1 MAIEQIRM
9 ILIIALCVVSFLLW
23 DAWQRDYGPRPPPPA
38 STEQPARDAG
48 SGGSTSPGV
57 DVPQSP
63 TSRANRNHGHTISWR
78 TVAGALWSWA
88 EDPGESRTCS
98 RSKSIPWAGP
108 SQGSIFGPSPFPTT
122 LPNEPF
128 RLLDDA
134 DPVRYLHRPV
144 RTYRTTVRTEP
155 SRAVRVR
162 RRRLR
167 TRRRHGIHRRPL
179 AMAVGGWRRG
189 RTRTYRFARDNYVVK
204 IRVDVAN
211 RGEEAWQGAL
221 YGQLQRGEP
230 ESPGGLFRTY
240 TYTGGILSG
249 PEKPYEKVDFSD
261 MASQDVDRE
270 ATGGWVAMIQ
280 HYFAAA
286 WIPGSE
292 DTNHYYSK
300 SLPNGRFAI
309 GVVGPVG
316 VVSPGSTGGFSLAM
330 YVGPKIQERMQDV
343 APHLERTVD
352 YGWLWLIAE
361 PLFWLLS
368 WIHGFVGNWGWAI
381 IILTF
386 LIKLA
391 FFQLSATSYKSM
403 ARMRKLQP
411 RITALR
417 ERYGADKQRMNQAM
431 MELYRQEKIN
441 PLGGCLP
448 ILVQIPVF
456 IALYWVLLES
466 VELRQASFI
475 GWLDDLSLHDPYFV
489 LPVAMGVTMLIQQ
502 RLNPT
507 PPDPMQAKIMM
518 ALPFVFTFFFLFFPS
533 GLVLYWF
540 VNNMLSIIQQWVIT
554 KKIVGEHLT
563 SQRCPFGPDRP
574 MNLTGTEDT
583 IAAIATPPGRGG
595 IADRTRFGTVDDRNF
610 VPAAWSRTGAST
622 GDARPIHG
630 QDRNRD

>member
-1 MAIEQIRM
+1 MMATEQIRL
-9 ILIIALCVVSFLLW
+9 ILIVALCVVSFLLW
-23 DAWQRDYGPRPPPPA
+23 DAWQRDYGPKPPPPPA
-38 STEQPARDAG
+38 STEQAVPDAA
-48 SGGSTSPGV
+48 SGGSASPGA
-57 DVPQSP
+57 DVPRAPEAAP
-63 TSRANRNHGHTISWR
+63 TER
-78 TVAGALWSWA
+78 TAAPSSDAGADQPVRGRKVRVTTDVLA
-88 EDPGESRTCS
+88 VDIDTVGGTIAGVDL
-98 RSKSIPWAGP
+98 RSYPVSNDKPD
-108 SQGSIFGPSPFPTT
+108 
-122 LPNEPF
+122 EPF
-128 RLLDDA
+128 RLLDDTDPRRYFIAQSGLTGAPSAPNHHTRFESATDTYELA
-134 DPVRYLHRPV
+134 DGADYVDVPLRWRSDDGVEVV
-144 RTYRTTVRTEP
+144 RTYRFKRDDYLVDVRTE
-155 SRAVRVR
+155 
-162 RRRLR
+162 
-167 TRRRHGIHRRPL
+167 
-179 AMAVGGWRRG
+179 
-189 RTRTYRFARDNYVVK
+189 
-204 IRVDVAN
+204 VAN
-211 RGEEAWQGAL
+211 GSEEAWHVAP
-221 YGQLQRGEP
+221 YAQLQRGEP
-230 ESPGGLFRTY
+230 ESEGGLFRTY

-261 MASQDVDRE
+261 MESQDVDRDVV
-270 ATGGWVAMIQ
+270 GGWVAMIQ

-300 SLPNGRFAI
+300 SLPYGRFAI
-309 GVVGPVG
+309 GVVGPVAT
-316 VVSPGSTGGFSLAM
+316 VSPGSTGEFTLSL

-381 IILTF
+381 IILTV

-431 MELYRQEKIN
+431 MELYRKEKIN

-466 VELRQASFI
+466 VELRQAAFI

-502 RLNPT
+502 KLNPT

-540 VNNMLSIIQQWVIT
+540 VNNVLSIIQQWVIT
-554 KKIVGEHLT
+554 KKIVGET
-563 SQRCPFGPDRP
+563 
-574 MNLTGTEDT
+574 
-583 IAAIATPPGRGG
+583 
-595 IADRTRFGTVDDRNF
+595 
-610 VPAAWSRTGAST
+610 
-622 GDARPIHG
+622 
-630 QDRNRD
+630 

>member
-1 MAIEQIRM
+1 MAIEQIRTV
-9 ILIIALCVVSFLLW
+9 LIIALCVVSFLLW
-23 DAWQRDYGPRPPPPA
+23 DAWQRDYGPKPPPPA
-38 STEQPARDAG
+38 RTDQPVPDAV
-48 SGGSTSPGV
+48 PGDAASSSV
-57 DVPQSP
+57 DVP
-63 TSRANRNHGHTISWR
+63 RAPEAVETESADAPSLEDNAAGLARRTKIRVTTDVLAVEIDTLGGTIARADLRSYP
-78 TVAGALWSWA
+78 VANDQPDVS
-88 EDPGESRTCS
+88 
-98 RSKSIPWAGP
+98 
-108 SQGSIFGPSPFPTT
+108 
-122 LPNEPF
+122 F

-134 DPVRYLHRPV
+134 EPK
-144 RTYRTTVRTEP
+144 TYFIAQSGLTGPRSAPNHHTQYEFEA
-155 SRAVRVR
+155 AVYELADGMEFVDVP
-162 RRRLR
+162 LR
-167 TRRRHGIHRRPL
+167 WRSGDGIE
-179 AMAVGGWRRG
+179 V
-189 RTRTYRFARDNYVVK
+189 TRTYRFARDNYVVEN
-204 IRVDVAN
+204 RVEVAN
-211 RGEEAWQGAL
+211 HGDESWQGAV
-221 YGQLQRGEP
+221 YAQLQRGEP
-230 ESPGGLFRTY
+230 ESSGGLFQTY

-261 MASQDVDRE
+261 MASQDVDRDVV
-270 ATGGWVAMIQ
+270 GGWVAMIQ

-286 WIPGSE
+286 WVPGAA

-300 SLPNGRFAI
+300 SLANGRFAL
-309 GVVGPVG
+309 G
-316 VVSPGSTGGFSLAM
+316 VVSPAKAVSPGGTGQFTLAL

-381 IILTF
+381 IILTI

-411 RITALR
+411 RITQLR
-417 ERYGADKQRMNQAM
+417 ERYAADKQRMNQAM

-502 RLNPT
+502 KLNPT

-540 VNNMLSIIQQWVIT
+540 VNNVLSIVQQWVIT
-554 KKIVGEHLT
+554 KKIVGET
-563 SQRCPFGPDRP
+563 
-574 MNLTGTEDT
+574 
-583 IAAIATPPGRGG
+583 
-595 IADRTRFGTVDDRNF
+595 
-610 VPAAWSRTGAST
+610 
-622 GDARPIHG
+622 
-630 QDRNRD
+630 

>member
-1 MAIEQIRM
+1 MMAIEQIRM
-9 ILIIALCVVSFLLW
+9 ILLVALCVVSFLLW
-23 DAWQRDYGPRPPPPA
+23 DAWQRDYGPKPPPPDR
-38 STEQPARDAG
+38 SEQP
-48 SGGSTSPGV
+48 SPDTVPSESATPVG
-57 DVPQSP
+57 DVPQVP
-63 TSRANRNHGHTISWR
+63 R
-78 TVAGALWSWA
+78 TVQA
-88 EDPGESRTCS
+88 ETAAAPSMHDEAAEPGRGRKVRVTTDVLEVEIDTLGGTIARVDL
-98 RSKSIPWAGP
+98 RSYPVANDKPD
-108 SQGSIFGPSPFPTT
+108 
-122 LPNEPF
+122 EPF
-128 RLLDDA
+128 RLLDDT
-134 DPVRYLHRPV
+134 DP
-144 RTYRTTVRTEP
+144 RTWFIAQSGLTGPRSAPNHHTQYESEAEVYALTDGMEFIDVP
-155 SRAVRVR
+155 
-162 RRRLR
+162 LR
-167 TRRRHGIHRRPL
+167 
-179 AMAVGGWRRG
+179 WRSEDG
-189 RTRTYRFARDNYVVK
+189 VEVIRTYRFTRDNYVVEV
-204 IRVDVAN
+204 RVDVAN
-211 RGEEAWQGAL
+211 RSDEAWQGAL

-230 ESPGGLFRTY
+230 ESSGGIFRTY

-261 MASQDVDRE
+261 MASQDVDRDVI
-270 ATGGWVAMIQ
+270 GGWVAMIQ

-286 WIPGSE
+286 WVPGAE
-292 DTNHYYSK
+292 DTNHYYSS
-300 SLPNGRFAI
+300 SLANGLFAL
-309 GVVGPVG
+309 GVVSPAKVI
-316 VVSPGSTGGFSLAM
+316 SPGSTGAFSLDM

-381 IILTF
+381 IILTI

-411 RITALR
+411 RITTLR
-417 ERYGADKQRMNQAM
+417 ERYAADKQRMNQAM
-431 MELYRQEKIN
+431 MELYREEKIN

-489 LPVAMGVTMLIQQ
+489 LPVLMGVTMLIQQ
-502 RLNPT
+502 KLNPT

-540 VNNMLSIIQQWVIT
+540 VNNVLSIIQQWVIT
-554 KKIVGEHLT
+554 KKIVGET
-563 SQRCPFGPDRP
+563 
-574 MNLTGTEDT
+574 
-583 IAAIATPPGRGG
+583 
-595 IADRTRFGTVDDRNF
+595 
-610 VPAAWSRTGAST
+610 
-622 GDARPIHG
+622 
-630 QDRNRD
+630 

>member
-1 MAIEQIRM
+1 MMATEQIRM
-9 ILIIALCVVSFLLW
+9 ILIVALCVVSFLLW
-23 DAWQRDYGPRPPPPA
+23 DAWQRDYGPKPPPPA
-38 STEQPARDAG
+38 PTTESSSSSDTPPAGAP
-48 SGGSTSPGV
+48 SPGV
-57 DVPQSP
+57 DVP
-63 TSRANRNHGHTISWR
+63 RAPRAVH
-78 TVAGALWSWA
+78 A
-88 EDPGESRTCS
+88 ETTAAASTDE
-98 RSKSIPWAGP
+98 KAAGP
-108 SQGSIFGPSPFPTT
+108 VGGGKIRVTT
-122 LPNEPF
+122 DVLAVDIDTLGGTITGVDLRAYPVSHDRPDEPF

-134 DPVRYLHRPV
+134 DPRRFFIAQSGLTGAPNAPNHHTRFESDADAYALADGMEFVDVPLRWRSDDGVEVV
-144 RTYRTTVRTEP
+144 RTYRF
-155 SRAVRVR
+155 R
-162 RRRLR
+162 R
-167 TRRRHGIHRRPL
+167 
-179 AMAVGGWRRG
+179 
-189 RTRTYRFARDNYVVK
+189 DDYVVEVRAD
-204 IRVDVAN
+204 IAN
-211 RGEEAWQGAL
+211 RSAKAWQVAP

-230 ESPGGLFRTY
+230 ESSGGIFRTY

-249 PEKPYEKVDFSD
+249 PDKPYEKVDFSD
-261 MASQDVDRE
+261 MASQDVDRDVM
-270 ATGGWVAMIQ
+270 GGWVAMIQ

-286 WIPGSE
+286 WVPGSE

-300 SLPNGRFAI
+300 SLPNDLFAI
-309 GVVGPVG
+309 GVVGPVAT
-316 VVSPGSTGGFSLAM
+316 VAAGSTGALALSL

-381 IILTF
+381 IILTI

-411 RITALR
+411 RMTALR
-417 ERYGADKQRMNQAM
+417 ERYAADKQRMNQAM

-489 LPVAMGVTMLIQQ
+489 LPILMGVTMLIQQ
-502 RLNPT
+502 KLNPT

-540 VNNMLSIIQQWVIT
+540 VNNVLSIIQQWVIT
-554 KKIVGEHLT
+554 KKIVGQT
-563 SQRCPFGPDRP
+563 
-574 MNLTGTEDT
+574 
-583 IAAIATPPGRGG
+583 
-595 IADRTRFGTVDDRNF
+595 
-610 VPAAWSRTGAST
+610 
-622 GDARPIHG
+622 
-630 QDRNRD
+630 

>member
-1 MAIEQIRM
+1 MAIEQIRTV
-9 ILIIALCVVSFLLW
+9 LIIALCVVSFLLW
-23 DAWQRDYGPRPPPPA
+23 DAWQRDYGPRPPQPA
-38 STEQPARDAG
+38 STEPPPRDVA
-48 SGGSTSPGV
+48 SSDAASPGA
-57 DVPQSP
+57 DVPQAP
-63 TSRANRNHGHTISWR
+63 QAEPIEATAPPALDDA
-78 TVAGALWSWA
+78 AGASDHSRKIRVLTDVLAA
-88 EDPGESRTCS
+88 EIDSLGGTITRAELLSYPVSNDKPGE
-98 RSKSIPWAGP
+98 A
-108 SQGSIFGPSPFPTT
+108 
-122 LPNEPF
+122 F
-128 RLLDDA
+128 RLLDDT
-134 DPVRYLHRPV
+134 DPKHFFIAQSGLTGPRSAPNHHTQYESDANAYELSDGAESVDVP
-144 RTYRTTVRTEP
+144 
-155 SRAVRVR
+155 
-162 RRRLR
+162 LR
-167 TRRRHGIHRRPL
+167 
-179 AMAVGGWRRG
+179 WRSDDG
-189 RTRTYRFARDNYVVK
+189 VEVTRTYRFARDHYVVDVR
-204 IRVDVAN
+204 IDVAN
-211 RGEEAWQGAL
+211 RSQEPWQGAL

-230 ESPGGLFRTY
+230 ESSGGIFRTY

-249 PEKPYEKVDFSD
+249 PDKPYEKVDFSD
-261 MASQDVDRE
+261 MASQDVDRDV
-270 ATGGWVAMIQ
+270 TGGWMAMIQ

-286 WIPGSE
+286 WVPGSE
-292 DTNHYYSK
+292 ETNHYYSK
-300 SLPNGRFAI
+300 SLANGRFAL
-309 GVVGPVG
+309 G
-316 VVSPGSTGGFSLAM
+316 VVSPVVVVAPGGTGEFSFSL
-330 YVGPKIQERMQDV
+330 YVGPKIQERMQNV

-381 IILTF
+381 IILTI

-417 ERYGADKQRMNQAM
+417 ERYAADKQRMNQAM

-489 LPVAMGVTMLIQQ
+489 LPVLMGVTMLIQQ
-502 RLNPT
+502 KLNPT

-540 VNNMLSIIQQWVIT
+540 VNNVLSIIQQWVIT
-554 KKIVGEHLT
+554 KKIVGQT
-563 SQRCPFGPDRP
+563 
-574 MNLTGTEDT
+574 
-583 IAAIATPPGRGG
+583 
-595 IADRTRFGTVDDRNF
+595 
-610 VPAAWSRTGAST
+610 
-622 GDARPIHG
+622 
-630 QDRNRD
+630 

>member
-1 MAIEQIRM
+1 MAIEQIRT
-9 ILIIALCVVSFLLW
+9 ILLIALCVVSFLLW
-23 DAWQRDYGPRPPPPA
+23 DTWQRDYGPKPSPPA
-38 STEQPARDAG
+38 SADQQAPDAG
-48 SGGSTSPGV
+48 PSDSASSSV
-57 DVPQSP
+57 DVPQAPQAVQGETTTAPSVQD
-63 TSRANRNHGHTISWR
+63 RAAEPGNGRKIRVTTDVLEVEIDTVGGTI
-78 TVAGALWSWA
+78 AGVDL
-88 EDPGESRTCS
+88 
-98 RSKSIPWAGP
+98 RSYPVSND
-108 SQGSIFGPSPFPTT
+108 T
-122 LPNEPF
+122 PNEPF
-128 RLLDDA
+128 QLLDDSDPERYFIAQSGLTGPRSAPNHHAQYEFDVDGYELAYGMELIDVPMRWRSA
-134 DPVRYLHRPV
+134 DGVEVV
-144 RTYRTTVRTEP
+144 RTYRF
-155 SRAVRVR
+155 
-162 RRRLR
+162 
-167 TRRRHGIHRRPL
+167 TR
-179 AMAVGGWRRG
+179 
-189 RTRTYRFARDNYVVK
+189 DSYVVE

-211 RGEEAWQGAL
+211 RSDETWQGAL

-240 TYTGGILSG
+240 TYTGGVLSG

-261 MASQDVDRE
+261 MASQDVDRDV
-270 ATGGWVAMIQ
+270 TGGWVAMIQ

-300 SLPNGRFAI
+300 SLPDGRFAI
-309 GVVGPVG
+309 GVVSPVG
-316 VVSPGSTGGFSLAM
+316 VVSPGGSGEFSVAL

-368 WIHGFVGNWGWAI
+368 WIHGFVANWGWAI

-411 RITALR
+411 RITTLR
-417 ERYGADKQRMNQAM
+417 ERYGTDKQRMNQAM

-554 KKIVGEHLT
+554 KKIVGNT
-563 SQRCPFGPDRP
+563 
-574 MNLTGTEDT
+574 
-583 IAAIATPPGRGG
+583 
-595 IADRTRFGTVDDRNF
+595 
-610 VPAAWSRTGAST
+610 
-622 GDARPIHG
+622 
-630 QDRNRD
+630 